1 MFEKSLNDTNDLIYK
16 KIGEK
21 ISAKRKQKRRKINTI
36 SKKLNISI
44 DFLSYIEEG
53 SLEKIPKH
61 VPVMGFVK
69 SYAKFLE
76 IDISDEL
83 NEIDLSNSLIRNNG
97 EVKKNK
103 YRFSK
108 EFIFFFISF
117 VLVLIF
123 LFFFGKTI

>member
-1 MFEKSLNDTNDLIYK
+1 
-16 KIGEK
+16 
-21 ISAKRKQKRRKINTI
+21 
-36 SKKLNISI
+36 
-44 DFLSYIEEG
+44 
-53 SLEKIPKH
+53 
-61 VPVMGFVK
+61 MGFVK

-117 VLVLIF
+117 RFGINF
-123 LFFFGKTI
+123 YIFFGKTI

>member
-97 EVKKNK
+97 KVKKNK